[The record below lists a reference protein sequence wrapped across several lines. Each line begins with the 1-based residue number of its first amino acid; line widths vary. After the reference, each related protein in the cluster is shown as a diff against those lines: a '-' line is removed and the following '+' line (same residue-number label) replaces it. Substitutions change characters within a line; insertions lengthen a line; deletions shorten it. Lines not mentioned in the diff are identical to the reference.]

1 MRWAT
6 SKIADIAEVVTKG
19 TTPTTYGMPFVD
31 SGVNFIKA
39 EALNG
44 DSALNSSGFAFVSES
59 THEKL
64 KRSIL
69 AEGDVLVTIAG
80 AQVGRCGIVRT
91 EHLPANT
98 NQAVGIIRVSL
109 KRANPWFVYYFFKNP
124 QTFRM
129 CQGIGSQAAQPNIN
143 LTVLKGFD
151 LPLPA
156 LRTQD
161 AIVEVLSA
169 YDDLIENN
177 RRRITLLE
185 EAARL
190 LYREWFVHFRFPG
203 HQHAKIIDGV
213 PEGWERSEPSGIIA
227 NHIGGG
233 WGKDE
238 PQGKEGE
245 PAFVIRGTDIPRV
258 ESGDMS
264 SVGLRFHGATSL
276 LSRVLVPYDV
286 VFEVSGGS
294 SSQPIA
300 RTLLLTEERLRLWN
314 SDVICASFCKKFTF
328 STAADALY
336 FIFHIREYRDRGD
349 VLVYQK
355 ESASSLKNFNFDG
368 FMSSYELLVPPISLR
383 KLFFESIDPIVRHQS
398 VLARQIQQLTQ
409 ARDLLLPRL
418 IDGEIAV

>member
-1 MRWAT
+1 MSWAT
-6 SKIADIAEVVTKG
+6 SKIDNIAEVVTKG

-44 DSALNSSGFAFVSES
+44 DSALDSSGFAFVSES

-69 AEGDVLVTIAG
+69 AEGDILVTIAG

-98 NQAVGIIRVSL
+98 NQAVGIIRVL
-109 KRANPWFVYYFFKNP
+109 CKKANPWFVYYFFKNP

-129 CQGIGSQAAQPNIN
+129 CQGIGGQAAQPNIN

-177 RRRITLLE
+177 RRRIALLE
-185 EAARL
+185 EAARM

-203 HQHAKIIDGV
+203 HDHTKVIDGLPV
-213 PEGWERSEPSGIIA
+213 GWERRTFDDVCDAVGGGTPKTSKPTYWYDGDIPWYTPTDITRNSCLALLDSATKITEAGLRGSSAKILPAGTVLMTSRASVGFFGIIEA
-227 NHIGGG
+227 PSCTN
-233 WGKDE
+233 
-238 PQGKEGE
+238 QGFISVV
-245 PAFVIRGTDIPRV
+245 PHDARARMYLLHNLMHRV
-258 ESGDMS
+258 EEVRSHAG
-264 SVGLRFHGATSL
+264 GATYKEISK
-276 LSRVLVPYDV
+276 
-286 VFEVSGGS
+286 G
-294 SSQPIA
+294 
-300 RTLLLTEERLRLWN
+300 
-314 SDVICASFCKKFTF
+314 KFK
-328 STAADALY
+328 AL
-336 FIFHIREYRDRGD
+336 
-349 VLVYQK
+349 
-355 ESASSLKNFNFDG
+355 
-368 FMSSYELLVPPISLR
+368 
-383 KLFFESIDPIVRHQS
+383 PIVLPEGMLLREFEEQASTLHAQVRS
-398 VLARQIQQLTQ
+398 LHMSIQKLAE

-418 IDGEIAV
+418 MNGEIAV